1 MKISKK
7 TLQKIIKEE
16 AEALLLE
23 GRPGCRQQLA
33 NKLAD
38 EEELKDRE
46 LGAKESRA
54 IIDDFWYSA
63 INNCAWEPLQKIIDA
78 DSDLKRLQKDFF
90 HLNAR
95 SGLEA
100 DYRSAYARLVDMAKL
115 LKGKP
120 DAQQRL
126 QKIAKK
132 YKFDYLRYY
141 DLQDK
146 PAEVPEPPAV
156 ANAAQRN
163 NTKLPEGNSMKM
175 SRSKLQTIIEEEAL
189 KFLQKEGD
197 IPGRVSGEDLTAAIT
212 VAIAEVFQE
221 MRPDHESAAIAY
233 ASIMGSIDE
242 IFRQSYRDSARLS
255 KKLGAEDDKFGE
267 PGF

>member
-16 AEALLLE
+16 AAGLLAE
-23 GRPGCRQQLA
+23 DPQSCRQQLA
-33 NKLAD
+33 NRLAD
-38 EEELKDRE
+38 EEEKKRRA
-46 LGAKESRA
+46 LGAEESQA
-54 IIDDFWYSA
+54 IIDDFWYTATS
-63 INNCAWEPLQKIIDA
+63 ICAWEPFKKIFNLNPELKKLQKE
-78 DSDLKRLQKDFF
+78 FETF
-90 HLNAR
+90 NTR
-95 SGLEA
+95 SGLES
-100 DYRSAYARLVDMAKL
+100 DYEKAYARLVAMANL
-115 LKGKP
+115 LKDKP
-120 DAQQRL
+120 TAQQRL

-141 DLQDK
+141 NLQDK
-146 PAEVPEPPAV
+146 PGEVPGPPSV

-163 NTKLPEGNSMKM
+163 KTKLPEGNSMKM